1 MAFVYILQSGDEN
14 YFKIGRT
21 KDDVEKRRKALSTG
35 NPKELKLFDLIET
48 DFDSDV
54 ENYLH
59 KRLYMYYS
67 KEGDSKEFYI
77 IGEDELKDG
86 IKNAREY
93 EKNIIPIKLE
103 AKENNSLESNGNY
116 LEHDEEILS
125 LTKELY
131 EIKGQLN
138 WLKVKNDI
146 LESKLKKIIGNNEG
160 IKDIA
165 SWKSV
170 SRLDFNKS
178 RFKSEHPDLHE
189 EYSEEKKVRTFKI
202 LF

>member
-1 MAFVYILQSGDEN
+1 
-14 YFKIGRT
+14 
-21 KDDVEKRRKALSTG
+21 
-35 NPKELKLFDLIET
+35 
-48 DFDSDV
+48 
-54 ENYLH
+54 
-59 KRLYMYYS
+59 MYYS

-86 IKNAREY
+86 INDAREY

-103 AKENNSLESNGNY
+103 AKENNLLESNGNY

-146 LESKLKKIIGNNEG
+146 LESKLKKIIGKNEG

-170 SRLDFNKS
+170 SRQDFNKS
-178 RFKSEHPDLHE
+178 RFKNEYPELHAE
-189 EYSEEKKVRTFKI
+189 FCEDKKVRTFKL

>member
-1 MAFVYILQSGDEN
+1 MMSKRE
-14 YFKIGRT
+14 
-21 KDDVEKRRKALSTG
+21 EKHCRTG

-59 KRLYMYYS
+59 KKLYMYYS

-86 IKNAREY
+86 IKDAREY

-103 AKENNSLESNGNY
+103 AKENNLLESNGNY
-116 LEHDEEILS
+116 LEHDEDILS

-138 WLKVKNDI
+138 WLKVKNEI
-146 LESKLKKIIGNNEG
+146 LNLN
-160 IKDIA
+160 
-165 SWKSV
+165 
-170 SRLDFNKS
+170 
-178 RFKSEHPDLHE
+178 
-189 EYSEEKKVRTFKI
+189 
-202 LF
+202 